1 MDKIKVLMVCHG
13 NICRSPIAE
22 FVMKSLVR
30 HHHLSDSF
38 FIASAATAAASTATA
53 GDFDC
58 RWLSHPTPDD
68 TSHVWFSRTI
78 VTSEKDMPRA
88 AYIRVATTGRF
99 VLYVNGRN
107 VSTAL
112 FTPDRQKGD
121 TAVAAIA
128 YDVQRFLRTDTNTI
142 ALLYCPSMR
151 THRQVSVCFYGIAAD
166 SSHFAV
172 SGTDR
177 PCFALNGNAGWL
189 CRHADTWQTHDGGE
203 AMNRNLYPYRWT
215 DANQPL
221 AMWQAVE
228 ETATSQPLTTT
239 TPHHLNTPTP
249 QPLNTTPPQPLNTTT
264 PQHIS
269 TSHHLTT
276 TPPQPLNTTTPLSAE
291 DICGYSPLRINPLVD
306 NAARISRIYTP
317 LLTEQSG
324 DTLTVHLVPNRR
336 HLIRVTLRGCR
347 RGERIRIGN
356 LQYVCTGEMDEQA
369 FTRFSPTDQ
378 NTVTISGDRHF
389 CCEQVQEVESICL

>member
-1 MDKIKVLMVCHG
+1 MLRLI
-13 NICRSPIAE
+13 NILI
-22 FVMKSLVR
+22 L
-30 HHHLSDSF
+30 
-38 FIASAATAAASTATA
+38 FIASVALGAAQTATV

-58 RWLSHPTPDD
+58 HWMSHPAPDD

-78 VTSEKDMPRA
+78 VTDAKDMPRA

-142 ALLYCPSMR
+142 AILYCPSMR
-151 THRQVSVCFYGIAAD
+151 TRRQVSVSFYGIAAD

-203 AMNRNLYPYRWT
+203 AMNRNLYPHRWT
-215 DANQPL
+215 DPNQPL
-221 AMWQAVE
+221 AMWLAVE
-228 ETATSQPLTTT
+228 ENATHLNTT
-239 TPHHLNTPTP
+239 TPHHLNTTPLHHLTTTTP
-249 QPLNTTPPQPLNTTT
+249 QHLNTPT

-269 TSHHLTT
+269 TSHHL
-276 TPPQPLNTTTPLSAE
+276 NTTTSLSSE
-291 DICGYSPLRINPLVD
+291 DICGYSPLRPNPLVD

-324 DTLTVHLVPNRR
+324 DTLTVHLVPNKR

-369 FTRFSPTDQ
+369 FTRFSPIDQ
-378 NTVTISGDRHF
+378 NTITISGDRHF
-389 CCEQVQEVESICL
+389 NCEQVQEVESICL

>member
-1 MDKIKVLMVCHG
+1 MLRLI
-13 NICRSPIAE
+13 NILI
-22 FVMKSLVR
+22 L
-30 HHHLSDSF
+30 

-58 RWLSHPTPDD
+58 RWMSHPTPDD

-228 ETATSQPLTTT
+228 ETATPQHHNTSTPQHNTTPQRHNIT
-239 TPHHLNTPTP
+239 TPHNTTASLNTS
-249 QPLNTTPPQPLNTTT
+249 T
-264 PQHIS
+264 PQHNNI
-269 TSHHLTT
+269 
-276 TPPQPLNTTTPLSAE
+276 TTTPLSSE
-291 DICGYSPLRINPLVD
+291 DICGYNPLRINPLVD
-306 NAARISRIYTP
+306 NAAHISRIYTP

-324 DTLTVHLVPNRR
+324 DTLLVHLVPNRR
-336 HLIRVTLRGCR
+336 HLIRVTLRDCR

>member
-1 MDKIKVLMVCHG
+1 MLRLI
-13 NICRSPIAE
+13 NILI
-22 FVMKSLVR
+22 L
-30 HHHLSDSF
+30 
-38 FIASAATAAASTATA
+38 FIASVAASTASTAPGAAQTASA

-58 RWLSHPTPDD
+58 RWMSHPAPDD

-78 VTSEKDMPRA
+78 VTSAKEKPCA

-121 TAVAAIA
+121 TAVSAIA

-151 THRQVSVCFYGIAAD
+151 TRRQVSVSFYGIAAD

-203 AMNRNLYPYRWT
+203 AMNPNLYPHRWT
-215 DANQPL
+215 DPNQPIAL
-221 AMWQAVE
+221 WKAVE
-228 ETATSQPLTTT
+228 ESSTPHNNTTTSQ
-239 TPHHLNTPTP
+239 HHNISP
-249 QPLNTTPPQPLNTTT
+249 QHISPSQHLNTTT
-264 PQHIS
+264 SLTTS
-269 TSHHLTT
+269 TSQHNNITT
-276 TPPQPLNTTTPLSAE
+276 TSQHLNTINTLSSE
-291 DICGYSPLRINPLVD
+291 DICGYSPLRPNPLVD

-324 DTLTVHLVPNRR
+324 DTLMVHLVPNRR

-378 NTVTISGDRHF
+378 NTVTICGDHHF

>member
-1 MDKIKVLMVCHG
+1 MFRLLHIL
-13 NICRSPIAE
+13 I
-22 FVMKSLVR
+22 L
-30 HHHLSDSF
+30 
-38 FIASAATAAASTATA
+38 FIASAATAAASTATT

-151 THRQVSVCFYGIAAD
+151 TRRQLSVCFYGIAAD

-228 ETATSQPLTTT
+228 ETAT
-239 TPHHLNTPTP
+239 H
-249 QPLNTTPPQPLNTTT
+249 LNTTT

-269 TSHHLTT
+269 TSQH
-276 TPPQPLNTTTPLSAE
+276 LNTTTPHHLNTINTLSSE

-324 DTLTVHLVPNRR
+324 DTLTVHLVPNQR

-378 NTVTISGDRHF
+378 NTITISGDRHF

>member
-1 MDKIKVLMVCHG
+1 MQAFLFDIKMLRLI
-13 NICRSPIAE
+13 NTLI
-22 FVMKSLVR
+22 L
-30 HHHLSDSF
+30 
-38 FIASAATAAASTATA
+38 FIAAVAASTASVAPGAAQTA
-53 GDFDC
+53 TVGDFDC

-78 VTSEKDMPRA
+78 VTSAKEMPRA

-121 TAVAAIA
+121 TAVSTIA

-151 THRQVSVCFYGIAAD
+151 TRRQVSVCFYGIAAD

-177 PCFALNGNAGWL
+177 PYFALNGNAGWL

-203 AMNRNLYPYRWT
+203 TMNRNLYPHRWT
-215 DANQPL
+215 DPNQPL
-221 AMWQAVE
+221 ALWKAVE
-228 ETATSQPLTTT
+228 ESSTSQ
-239 TPHHLNTPTP
+239 HHNTS
-249 QPLNTTPPQPLNTTT
+249 

-269 TSHHLTT
+269 TSQH
-276 TPPQPLNTTTPLSAE
+276 LNTTTSLSSE
-291 DICGYSPLRINPLVD
+291 DICGYSPLRPNPLVD

-324 DTLTVHLVPNRR
+324 DTLLVHLVPNRR

-378 NTVTISGDRHF
+378 NTVTICGDRHF

>member
-1 MDKIKVLMVCHG
+1 MNLQKENRVQAFPFVQQVAEVSGLCHTQQDTYMFRLLH
-13 NICRSPIAE
+13 ILI
-22 FVMKSLVR
+22 L
-30 HHHLSDSF
+30 
-38 FIASAATAAASTATA
+38 FIASAATAAASTATT

-121 TAVAAIA
+121 TTVAAIA

-151 THRQVSVCFYGIAAD
+151 TRRQVSVSFYGIAAD

-221 AMWQAVE
+221 ALWQAVE
-228 ETATSQPLTTT
+228 ETSTSQHLNTTPPHHLTTT
-239 TPHHLNTPTP
+239 TPKHISTPHHLNTI
-249 QPLNTTPPQPLNTTT
+249 NT
-264 PQHIS
+264 
-269 TSHHLTT
+269 
-276 TPPQPLNTTTPLSAE
+276 LSSE
-291 DICGYSPLRINPLVD
+291 DICGYNPLRINPLVD

>member
-1 MDKIKVLMVCHG
+1 MLRLI
-13 NICRSPIAE
+13 NILI
-22 FVMKSLVR
+22 L
-30 HHHLSDSF
+30 

-151 THRQVSVCFYGIAAD
+151 TRRQVSVCFYGIAAD

-221 AMWQAVE
+221 TLWQAVK
-228 ETATSQPLTTT
+228 ETSTSQPLTTT

-249 QPLNTTPPQPLNTTT
+249 QPLTTTPPQPLTTTT

-269 TSHHLTT
+269 TSQHLTTTTPHHLTT
-276 TPPQPLNTTTPLSAE
+276 INTLSSE
-291 DICGYSPLRINPLVD
+291 DICGYNPLRINPLVD
-306 NAARISRIYTP
+306 NTARISRIYTP
-317 LLTEQSG
+317 LLTEQNG

>member
-1 MDKIKVLMVCHG
+1 MLRLI
-13 NICRSPIAE
+13 NILI
-22 FVMKSLVR
+22 L
-30 HHHLSDSF
+30 

-58 RWLSHPTPDD
+58 RWMSHPTPDD

-142 ALLYCPSMR
+142 AILYCPSMR
-151 THRQVSVCFYGIAAD
+151 TRRQVSVCFYGIAAD

-221 AMWQAVE
+221 AMWQAVK
-228 ETATSQPLTTT
+228 ETATPQHQNTSTQHHNTTPQRHNIT
-239 TPHHLNTPTP
+239 TPHNTTAYLNTS
-249 QPLNTTPPQPLNTTT
+249 T
-264 PQHIS
+264 PQHNNI
-269 TSHHLTT
+269 
-276 TPPQPLNTTTPLSAE
+276 TTTPLSSE

>member
-1 MDKIKVLMVCHG
+1 MLRLI
-13 NICRSPIAE
+13 NILI
-22 FVMKSLVR
+22 L
-30 HHHLSDSF
+30 
-38 FIASAATAAASTATA
+38 FIASAATAAASTATT

-151 THRQVSVCFYGIAAD
+151 TRRQVSVCFYGTAAD

-221 AMWQAVE
+221 AMWQAVK
-228 ETATSQPLTTT
+228 ETAT
-239 TPHHLNTPTP
+239 HLNTTI
-249 QPLNTTPPQPLNTTT
+249 

-269 TSHHLTT
+269 T
-276 TPPQPLNTTTPLSAE
+276 PQHNNTTTPHISTSQHLNTINTLSSE
-291 DICGYSPLRINPLVD
+291 DICGYNPLRINPLVD

-317 LLTEQSG
+317 LLTEQSR

-336 HLIRVTLRGCR
+336 HLIRVTLRDCR

>member
-1 MDKIKVLMVCHG
+1 MLRLI
-13 NICRSPIAE
+13 NILI
-22 FVMKSLVR
+22 L
-30 HHHLSDSF
+30 

-58 RWLSHPTPDD
+58 RWMSHPTPDD

-151 THRQVSVCFYGIAAD
+151 TRRQVSVCFYGIAAD

-221 AMWQAVE
+221 ALWQAVK
-228 ETATSQPLTTT
+228 ETSPSQHLTTT
-239 TPHHLNTPTP
+239 TP
-249 QPLNTTPPQPLNTTT
+249 
-264 PQHIS
+264 
-269 TSHHLTT
+269 HHLTT
-276 TPPQPLNTTTPLSAE
+276 TPPQPLNTTTPLSSE

>member
-1 MDKIKVLMVCHG
+1 MLRLLHIL
-13 NICRSPIAE
+13 I
-22 FVMKSLVR
+22 L
-30 HHHLSDSF
+30 

-53 GDFDC
+53 GDFDY
-58 RWLSHPTPDD
+58 RWMSHPTPDD

-151 THRQVSVCFYGIAAD
+151 TRRQLSVCFYGIAAD

-221 AMWQAVE
+221 ALWQAVE
-228 ETATSQPLTTT
+228 ETSTSQ
-239 TPHHLNTPTP
+239 HLNTPT
-249 QPLNTTPPQPLNTTT
+249 QHHNTTPQRHNITTPHNTTASLNTST
-264 PQHIS
+264 PQHNNI
-269 TSHHLTT
+269 
-276 TPPQPLNTTTPLSAE
+276 TTTPLSSE
-291 DICGYSPLRINPLVD
+291 DICGYFPLRINPLVD

-324 DTLTVHLVPNRR
+324 DTLTVHLVPYRR

-347 RGERIRIGN
+347 RGEHIRIGN

-369 FTRFSPTDQ
+369 FTRFSPTSQ

>member
-1 MDKIKVLMVCHG
+1 MLRLI
-13 NICRSPIAE
+13 NILI
-22 FVMKSLVR
+22 L
-30 HHHLSDSF
+30 

-177 PCFALNGNAGWL
+177 PSFALNGNAGWL

-221 AMWQAVE
+221 ALWQAVE
-228 ETATSQPLTTT
+228 ETSTPQPLTTSTPQHNTTPQRHNIT
-239 TPHHLNTPTP
+239 TPHNTTASLNTST
-249 QPLNTTPPQPLNTTT
+249 Q
-264 PQHIS
+264 QHNNI
-269 TSHHLTT
+269 
-276 TPPQPLNTTTPLSAE
+276 TTTPLSSE

>member
-1 MDKIKVLMVCHG
+1 MLRLI
-13 NICRSPIAE
+13 NILI
-22 FVMKSLVR
+22 L
-30 HHHLSDSF
+30 

-221 AMWQAVE
+221 ALWQAVE
-228 ETATSQPLTTT
+228 ETAPSQPLTTT

-269 TSHHLTT
+269 TSQHLNT
-276 TPPQPLNTTTPLSAE
+276 TPPQPLNTTTPLSSE
-291 DICGYSPLRINPLVD
+291 DICGYNPLRINPLVD

>member
-1 MDKIKVLMVCHG
+1 MQAFPFVQQVAEVSGLCHTQQDTYMLRLI
-13 NICRSPIAE
+13 NILI
-22 FVMKSLVR
+22 L
-30 HHHLSDSF
+30 

-121 TAVAAIA
+121 TAVSAIA
-128 YDVQRFLRTDTNTI
+128 YDVQRFLRADTNTI

-151 THRQVSVCFYGIAAD
+151 TRRQVSVCFYGIAAD

-203 AMNRNLYPYRWT
+203 AMNRNLYPHRWT
-215 DANQPL
+215 DPNQPL

-228 ETATSQPLTTT
+228 ESSTQQ
-239 TPHHLNTPTP
+239 HHNISP
-249 QPLNTTPPQPLNTTT
+249 QP
-264 PQHIS
+264 
-269 TSHHLTT
+269 LTT
-276 TPPQPLNTTTPLSAE
+276 TPPQPLTTTPPQHISTPQHLNTTPSLSSE
-291 DICGYSPLRINPLVD
+291 DICGYSPLRPNPLVD

-389 CCEQVQEVESICL
+389 SCEQVQEVESICL

>member
-1 MDKIKVLMVCHG
+1 MLRLI
-13 NICRSPIAE
+13 NILI
-22 FVMKSLVR
+22 L
-30 HHHLSDSF
+30 
-38 FIASAATAAASTATA
+38 FIVSAATAAASTATT

-78 VTSEKDMPRA
+78 VTSAKDMPRA

-151 THRQVSVCFYGIAAD
+151 TRRQVSVSFYGIAAN

-221 AMWQAVE
+221 ALWQAVE
-228 ETATSQPLTTT
+228 ETSTSQPLTTT
-239 TPHHLNTPTP
+239 TP
-249 QPLNTTPPQPLNTTT
+249 
-264 PQHIS
+264 QHIS
-269 TSHHLTT
+269 TSQH
-276 TPPQPLNTTTPLSAE
+276 NNISTPLSSE
-291 DICGYSPLRINPLVD
+291 DICGYNPLRINPLVD

>member
-1 MDKIKVLMVCHG
+1 MLRLIHIL
-13 NICRSPIAE
+13 I
-22 FVMKSLVR
+22 L
-30 HHHLSDSF
+30 
-38 FIASAATAAASTATA
+38 FIASAATAAASTATT

-151 THRQVSVCFYGIAAD
+151 TRRQVSVCFYGIAAD

-177 PCFALNGNAGWL
+177 PSFALNGNAGWL

-228 ETATSQPLTTT
+228 ETATYQP
-239 TPHHLNTPTP
+239 LNTPTQHP
-249 QPLNTTPPQPLNTTT
+249 NTTPQRHNITTPHNTTASLNTST
-264 PQHIS
+264 PQHNNI
-269 TSHHLTT
+269 
-276 TPPQPLNTTTPLSAE
+276 TTTPLSSE

-306 NAARISRIYTP
+306 NAASISRIYTP
-317 LLTEQSG
+317 LLTEQRG

-347 RGERIRIGN
+347 CGERIRIGN

>member
-1 MDKIKVLMVCHG
+1 MNLQGVSGTSLSFEQQVAEVSGICHTQQDTYMLRLLH
-13 NICRSPIAE
+13 ILI
-22 FVMKSLVR
+22 L
-30 HHHLSDSF
+30 

-151 THRQVSVCFYGIAAD
+151 TRRQVSVCFYGIAAD

-228 ETATSQPLTTT
+228 ETSTSQ
-239 TPHHLNTPTP
+239 H
-249 QPLNTTPPQPLNTTT
+249 LNTTPSRRPTTTT

-269 TSHHLTT
+269 TSHHL
-276 TPPQPLNTTTPLSAE
+276 NTINPLSSE
-291 DICGYSPLRINPLVD
+291 DICGYNPLRINPLVD

-389 CCEQVQEVESICL
+389 CCEQVQEVESISL

>member
-1 MDKIKVLMVCHG
+1 MLRLI
-13 NICRSPIAE
+13 NILI
-22 FVMKSLVR
+22 L
-30 HHHLSDSF
+30 

-228 ETATSQPLTTT
+228 ET
-239 TPHHLNTPTP
+239 TPS

-264 PQHIS
+264 PQHNNI
-269 TSHHLTT
+269 
-276 TPPQPLNTTTPLSAE
+276 TTTPLSSE
-291 DICGYSPLRINPLVD
+291 DICGYNPLRINPLVD

-347 RGERIRIGN
+347 RGEHIRIGN

>member
-1 MDKIKVLMVCHG
+1 MLRLLHIL
-13 NICRSPIAE
+13 I
-22 FVMKSLVR
+22 L
-30 HHHLSDSF
+30 
-38 FIASAATAAASTATA
+38 FIASAAAAAASTATT

-151 THRQVSVCFYGIAAD
+151 TRRQVSVCFYGIAAD
-166 SSHFAV
+166 NSYFAV

-228 ETATSQPLTTT
+228 ETAPSQHLTTTTSQPLTTT
-239 TPHHLNTPTP
+239 TPHHLT
-249 QPLNTTPPQPLNTTT
+249 TTT

-269 TSHHLTT
+269 TSQH
-276 TPPQPLNTTTPLSAE
+276 LNTINTLSSE
-291 DICGYSPLRINPLVD
+291 DICGYNPLRINPLVD

-347 RGERIRIGN
+347 RGEHIRIGN

>member
-1 MDKIKVLMVCHG
+1 MLRLI
-13 NICRSPIAE
+13 NILI
-22 FVMKSLVR
+22 L
-30 HHHLSDSF
+30 

-58 RWLSHPTPDD
+58 RWMSHPTPDD

-112 FTPDRQKGD
+112 FTPDRQNGD
-121 TAVAAIA
+121 TAVATIA

-151 THRQVSVCFYGIAAD
+151 TRRQLSVCFYGIAAD

-172 SGTDR
+172 SGIDR
-177 PCFALNGNAGWL
+177 PSFALNGNAGWL

-221 AMWQAVE
+221 AMWQAVD
-228 ETATSQPLTTT
+228 ETSTSQPLNTT

-249 QPLNTTPPQPLNTTT
+249 Q
-264 PQHIS
+264 HIS
-269 TSHHLTT
+269 TSQH
-276 TPPQPLNTTTPLSAE
+276 LNTINTLSSE
-291 DICGYSPLRINPLVD
+291 DICGYNPLRINPLVD
-306 NAARISRIYTP
+306 NAARISHIYTP

>member
-1 MDKIKVLMVCHG
+1 MLRLI
-13 NICRSPIAE
+13 NILI
-22 FVMKSLVR
+22 L
-30 HHHLSDSF
+30 

-58 RWLSHPTPDD
+58 RWMSHPTPDD

-228 ETATSQPLTTT
+228 ETSTSQPLTTT
-239 TPHHLNTPTP
+239 TPHHLTTINT
-249 QPLNTTPPQPLNTTT
+249 
-264 PQHIS
+264 
-269 TSHHLTT
+269 
-276 TPPQPLNTTTPLSAE
+276 LSSE
-291 DICGYSPLRINPLVD
+291 DICGYNPLRINPLVD

>member
-1 MDKIKVLMVCHG
+1 MLRLLHIL
-13 NICRSPIAE
+13 ILI
-22 FVMKSLVR
+22 
-30 HHHLSDSF
+30 
-38 FIASAATAAASTATA
+38 IASAATAAASTATA

-58 RWLSHPTPDD
+58 RWMSHPTPDD

-151 THRQVSVCFYGIAAD
+151 TRRQVSVCFYGIAAD

-221 AMWQAVE
+221 ALWKAVK
-228 ETATSQPLTTT
+228 ETATPQ
-239 TPHHLNTPTP
+239 HQNTST
-249 QPLNTTPPQPLNTTT
+249 QHLNTTPHNHTTSLNTSTSQHNNITTT

-269 TSHHLTT
+269 TSQHNNIS
-276 TPPQPLNTTTPLSAE
+276 PPLSSE

>member
-1 MDKIKVLMVCHG
+1 MLRLLHIL
-13 NICRSPIAE
+13 I
-22 FVMKSLVR
+22 L
-30 HHHLSDSF
+30 
-38 FIASAATAAASTATA
+38 FIASAPTAAASTATA

-112 FTPDRQKGD
+112 FTPDRQNGD

-151 THRQVSVCFYGIAAD
+151 TRRQVSVCFYGIAAD
-166 SSHFAV
+166 NSHFAV

-189 CRHADTWQTHDGGE
+189 CRHADMWQTHDGGE

-228 ETATSQPLTTT
+228 EAATSQHLTTT
-239 TPHHLNTPTP
+239 PSHHPT
-249 QPLNTTPPQPLNTTT
+249 TTT

-269 TSHHLTT
+269 TSQH
-276 TPPQPLNTTTPLSAE
+276 LNTINTLSSE

-324 DTLTVHLVPNRR
+324 DTFTVHLVPNRR

>member
-1 MDKIKVLMVCHG
+1 MLRLI
-13 NICRSPIAE
+13 NILI
-22 FVMKSLVR
+22 L
-30 HHHLSDSF
+30 
-38 FIASAATAAASTATA
+38 FIASAATAAASTATT

-121 TAVAAIA
+121 TAVATIA

-151 THRQVSVCFYGIAAD
+151 TRRQVSVSFYGIAAD

-228 ETATSQPLTTT
+228 ETS
-239 TPHHLNTPTP
+239 TPHHLTTINT
-249 QPLNTTPPQPLNTTT
+249 
-264 PQHIS
+264 
-269 TSHHLTT
+269 
-276 TPPQPLNTTTPLSAE
+276 LSSE

-356 LQYVCTGEMDEQA
+356 LHYACTGEMDEQA
-369 FTRFSPTDQ
+369 FTRFSPTSQ

>member
-1 MDKIKVLMVCHG
+1 MLRLI
-13 NICRSPIAE
+13 NILI
-22 FVMKSLVR
+22 L
-30 HHHLSDSF
+30 
-38 FIASAATAAASTATA
+38 FIASVAASTASAAPGAAQTA
-53 GDFDC
+53 TVGDFDC
-58 RWLSHPTPDD
+58 RWMSHPTPDD

-78 VTSEKDMPRA
+78 VTSAKEMPRA

-121 TAVAAIA
+121 TAVSAIA

-151 THRQVSVCFYGIAAD
+151 TRRQVSVCFYGIAAD

-203 AMNRNLYPYRWT
+203 AMNRNLYPHRWT
-215 DANQPL
+215 DPNQPL
-221 AMWQAVE
+221 AMWQAVK
-228 ETATSQPLTTT
+228 ET
-239 TPHHLNTPTP
+239 
-249 QPLNTTPPQPLNTTT
+249 
-264 PQHIS
+264 S
-269 TSHHLTT
+269 TSHHL
-276 TPPQPLNTTTPLSAE
+276 NTTTQHHNTTPQRHNITTPHNTTASLNTSTPQHNNITPTPISSE
-291 DICGYSPLRINPLVD
+291 DICGYSPLRPNPLVD
-306 NAARISRIYTP
+306 NAARISHIYTP

-324 DTLTVHLVPNRR
+324 DTLLVHLVPNRR

-347 RGERIRIGN
+347 RGERIHIGN

-389 CCEQVQEVESICL
+389 SCEQVQEVESICL

>member
-1 MDKIKVLMVCHG
+1 MLRLI
-13 NICRSPIAE
+13 NILI
-22 FVMKSLVR
+22 L
-30 HHHLSDSF
+30 
-38 FIASAATAAASTATA
+38 FIAAVAASTASTA
-53 GDFDC
+53 PVAAQTATVGDFDC
-58 RWLSHPTPDD
+58 RWMSHPAPDD

-78 VTSEKDMPRA
+78 VTDAKEMPRA

-121 TAVAAIA
+121 TAVSAIA

-203 AMNRNLYPYRWT
+203 AMNRNLYPHRWT
-215 DANQPL
+215 DPNQPL
-221 AMWQAVE
+221 TMWQAVE
-228 ETATSQPLTTT
+228 ETATPQHHNTSPQHISTSQHLNTTTSQHHNTT
-239 TPHHLNTPTP
+239 TPQHN
-249 QPLNTTPPQPLNTTT
+249 NITTT

-269 TSHHLTT
+269 TPHH
-276 TPPQPLNTTTPLSAE
+276 LNTTTSLSSE
-291 DICGYSPLRINPLVD
+291 DICGYSPLRPNPLVD

-336 HLIRVTLRGCR
+336 HLIRVTLRDCR

-389 CCEQVQEVESICL
+389 SCEQVQEVESICL

>member
-1 MDKIKVLMVCHG
+1 MLRLI
-13 NICRSPIAE
+13 NILI
-22 FVMKSLVR
+22 L
-30 HHHLSDSF
+30 

-203 AMNRNLYPYRWT
+203 ARNRNLYPYRWT

-228 ETATSQPLTTT
+228 ET
-239 TPHHLNTPTP
+239 TPS

-264 PQHIS
+264 PQHNNI
-269 TSHHLTT
+269 
-276 TPPQPLNTTTPLSAE
+276 TTTPLSSE
-291 DICGYSPLRINPLVD
+291 DICGYNPLRINPLVD

>member
-1 MDKIKVLMVCHG
+1 MLRLI
-13 NICRSPIAE
+13 NILI
-22 FVMKSLVR
+22 L
-30 HHHLSDSF
+30 
-38 FIASAATAAASTATA
+38 FIASAATAAASTATT

-151 THRQVSVCFYGIAAD
+151 THRQVSVCFYGVAAD

-221 AMWQAVE
+221 ALWQAVK
-228 ETATSQPLTTT
+228 ETSPSQPLTTT

-249 QPLNTTPPQPLNTTT
+249 QHLNTTPPQPLNTTT

-269 TSHHLTT
+269 TSQHLTTTTPHHLTT
-276 TPPQPLNTTTPLSAE
+276 INTLSSE

-378 NTVTISGDRHF
+378 NTVTICGDRHF

>member
-1 MDKIKVLMVCHG
+1 MLRLLHIL
-13 NICRSPIAE
+13 I
-22 FVMKSLVR
+22 
-30 HHHLSDSF
+30 F

-128 YDVQRFLRTDTNTI
+128 YDVQRFLHTDTNTI

-151 THRQVSVCFYGIAAD
+151 TRRQVSVSFYGIAAD

-228 ETATSQPLTTT
+228 ETSTSQHLTTT
-239 TPHHLNTPTP
+239 PSQH
-249 QPLNTTPPQPLNTTT
+249 LNTTPPHHLTTTT

-269 TSHHLTT
+269 TPHH
-276 TPPQPLNTTTPLSAE
+276 LNTTTPLSSE
-291 DICGYSPLRINPLVD
+291 DICGYNPLRTNPLVD

-347 RGERIRIGN
+347 RGEHIRIGN
-356 LQYVCTGEMDEQA
+356 LHYVCTGEMDEQA
-369 FTRFSPTDQ
+369 FTRFSPTDH